1 MKFDR
6 IRHLKRVGQR
16 KHIATTNTNKSRI
29 KTRNLSPWAPY
40 RSSFY
45 RFVNLMDPGS
55 LQQDL
60 QGLTDME
67 EKC

>member
-1 MKFDR
+1 MGPVSQ
-6 IRHLKRVGQR
+6 L
-16 KHIATTNTNKSRI
+16 
-29 KTRNLSPWAPY
+29 
-40 RSSFY
+40 FY

-55 LQQDL
+55 LQLDL

>member
-29 KTRNLSPWAPY
+29 KTRNPVGPVSQL
-40 RSSFY
+40 FY

-55 LQQDL
+55 LQPDL